1 MVAASDDRNRTD
13 VLKAL
18 SKSTAR
24 VEHLKARGTQ
34 ITATVEC
41 NTAQVPS
48 VVVVVVVVVVITSR
62 W

>member
-18 SKSTAR
+18 FKSTAR
-24 VEHLKARGTQ
+24 VEYFARARGTK

-41 NTAQVPS
+41 NTASVPS
-48 VVVVVVVVVVITSR
+48 VVVVITSR